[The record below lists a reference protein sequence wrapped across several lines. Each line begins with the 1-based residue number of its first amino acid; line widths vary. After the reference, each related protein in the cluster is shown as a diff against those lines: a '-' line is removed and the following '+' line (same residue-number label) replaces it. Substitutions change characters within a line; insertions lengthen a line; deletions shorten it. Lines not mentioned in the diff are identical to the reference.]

1 MKIETEIVTKEQ
13 FEVEIT
19 PEELVKEIGHIL
31 SGYGY
36 YVYDSEPSLEVDDA
50 GDEIRVQLYKDEVE
64 WEGLMT
70 GSFTKDLLKA
80 LQNYKQKGETN
91 E

>member
-1 MKIETEIVTKEQ
+1 MKIKTEIVTKEQ

-19 PEELVKEIGHIL
+19 PEELAKEIGHVL

-36 YVYDSEPSLEVDDA
+36 YVYDSEPELQVDEGCDQVSIEV
-50 GDEIRVQLYKDEVE
+50 YKSEVE
-64 WEGLMT
+64 WEGLMK
-70 GSFTKDLLKA
+70 GAFAKDLMKA
-80 LQNYKQKGETN
+80 LKNFSQEGESN